1 MESNGVLGTLWV
13 SLALGAYYS
22 ALTWINILLGIFL
35 TPLFA
40 LPMSWLTD
48 KGKLRTESFE

>member
-13 SLALGAYYS
+13 SLALGGFYA

-40 LPMSWLTD
+40 MAGTWLTD
-48 KGKLRTESFE
+48 KGKLRTESLR

>member
-1 MESNGVLGTLWV
+1 MESNGVLGTLWA
-13 SLALGAYYS
+13 SLALGSYYA

-40 LPMSWLTD
+40 LPLSWFTD
-48 KGKLRTESFE
+48 KGKLRTESFK

>member
-13 SLALGAYYS
+13 SLALGAFYT

-40 LPMSWLTD
+40 MAATWFTD
-48 KGKLRTESFE
+48 KGTLRTQSFK